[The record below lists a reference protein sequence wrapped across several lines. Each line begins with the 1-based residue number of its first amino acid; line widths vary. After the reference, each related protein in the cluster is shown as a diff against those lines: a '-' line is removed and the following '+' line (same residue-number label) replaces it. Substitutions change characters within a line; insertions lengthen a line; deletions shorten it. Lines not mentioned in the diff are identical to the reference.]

1 MTSLLL
7 AVSLH
12 VLPSFLAP
20 TYLHNTKSYVC
31 VSHSVVS
38 DAATPWTVAHQA
50 PLFMEFSRE
59 EYWSGLP
66 FSPPG
71 DFTDPGIEPTSPSL
85 AGEFFTTAPP
95 GKPYIIT
102 CMLKYIECK
111 QAVH

>member
-1 MTSLLL
+1 
-7 AVSLH
+7 
-12 VLPSFLAP
+12 
-20 TYLHNTKSYVC
+20 
-31 VSHSVVS
+31 
-38 DAATPWTVAHQA
+38 
-50 PLFMEFSRE
+50 MEFSRE

-111 QAVH
+111 QAVHLYISNFTFRDGNRNKFKSILATEYYSAIK